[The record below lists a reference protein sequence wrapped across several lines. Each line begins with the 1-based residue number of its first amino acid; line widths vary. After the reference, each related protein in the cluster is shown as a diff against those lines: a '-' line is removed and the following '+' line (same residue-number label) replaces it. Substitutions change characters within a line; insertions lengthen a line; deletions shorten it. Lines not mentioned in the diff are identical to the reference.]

1 MGYIRVNKVDK
12 KISQS
17 APLDRLGS
25 VLREASGSR
34 VSLTFGHNIGGQGD
48 DGDMRMAVFPLPG
61 ADFTTGFVA
70 VFVRHLYIA
79 LRISCQ

>member
-1 MGYIRVNKVDK
+1 MGHIRINKVNK

-25 VLREASGSR
+25 ILREASGGR
-34 VSLTFGHNIGGQGD
+34 VSLTFGHNIGRQSD
-48 DGDMRMAVFPLPG
+48 DGDMGMLVFPLPG

-70 VFVRHLYIA
+70 VFIRHLYIA
-79 LRISCQ
+79 LGLCY

>member
-1 MGYIRVNKVDK
+1 MGYIRINKVNK

-25 VLREASGSR
+25 VLREASGGR
-34 VSLTFGHNIGGQGD
+34 VSLTFGHNIGRQGD
-48 DGDMRMAVFPLPG
+48 DRDMGMVVFPLPG

-70 VFVRHLYIA
+70 VFIRHLYIA
-79 LRISCQ
+79 LSLCC

>member
-1 MGYIRVNKVDK
+1 MGYIRINKVNK

-25 VLREASGSR
+25 VLCEASGGR
-34 VSLTFGHNIGGQGD
+34 VPLTFSHNIGRQGD
-48 DGDMRMAVFPLPG
+48 DRDMGMVVFPLPG
-61 ADFTTGFVA
+61 TDFTTGFVA

-79 LRISCQ
+79 LRICC

>member
-1 MGYIRVNKVDK
+1 MGYIRINKVNK

-17 APLDRLGS
+17 APFDRLGS
-25 VLREASGSR
+25 ILCESSGGR
-34 VSLTFGHNIGGQGD
+34 VSLTFGHDIGRQGD
-48 DGDMRMAVFPLPG
+48 DGDMGMVVFPLPG

-79 LRISCQ
+79 LGIFC